1 MKLNKN
7 PGRVAGLLY
16 LLLMAAPL
24 RLVYIPK
31 TLFVKGDATATAT
44 NILAH
49 ESLFRLGMFSELFTA
64 VVLIFLTLAFY
75 RLFKDVSRYQA
86 VLVIILGGLMPA
98 CIAFSGVVLDAAA
111 LILARGA
118 DYLTV
123 FDKPQ
128 RDALAMLFLRLHGQQ
143 IVASQILWGLWLL
156 PLAVLVYRSGFL
168 PRFLG
173 IWLVINGLVY
183 VAMSITGLLAPQYSF
198 GISGWAFPVL
208 LGELALMLWLIIKG
222 VDQNTLDASSTGP
235 AAHAMG
241 GR

>member
-1 MKLNKN
+1 MNWTKN

-16 LLLMAAPL
+16 LLLMVGPL

-31 TLFVKGDATATAT
+31 TLFVPDDAPATAN

-49 ESLFRLGMFSELFTA
+49 EALFRLGMFSELFTA

-75 RLFKDVSRYQA
+75 RLFEGVSRYHS
-86 VLVIILGGLMPA
+86 VLVIIVGGVMPA
-98 CIAFSGVVLDAAA
+98 CIAFVGVVQDAAA
-111 LILARGA
+111 LILVRGTH
-118 DYLTV
+118 YLSV

-143 IVASQILWGLWLL
+143 TVASEILWGLWLL

-173 IWLVINGLVY
+173 VWLVINGLVY
-183 VAMSITGLLAPQYSF
+183 VAMSVTGLLAPQYGF
-198 GISGWAFPVL
+198 GISGWAFPAL
-208 LGELALMLWLIIKG
+208 LGELALMFWLIIKG
-222 VDQNTLDASSTGP
+222 VDQQAVAASRAGQAVSVEGS
-235 AAHAMG
+235 
-241 GR
+241 